1 MNASSKANV
10 DRVRMYREFCSA
22 LDAMARELSDI
33 GDFVGA
39 AHVQAALDSLRKQA
53 VASEN

>member
-1 MNASSKANV
+1 
-10 DRVRMYREFCSA
+10 MYREFCSA